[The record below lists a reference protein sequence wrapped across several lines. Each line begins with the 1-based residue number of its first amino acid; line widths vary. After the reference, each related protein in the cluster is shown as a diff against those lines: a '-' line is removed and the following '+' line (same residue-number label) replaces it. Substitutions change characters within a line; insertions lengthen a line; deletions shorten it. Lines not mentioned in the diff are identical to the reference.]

1 MNDAGYDAEVF
12 TVVYL
17 SGDKTHQDAIRS
29 RVSTVEQHI
38 QSLNDE
44 YVPERLQNVN

>member
-1 MNDAGYDAEVF
+1 M
-12 TVVYL
+12 VYL

-29 RVSTVEQHI
+29 RVSTVEQYI